1 MSNKE
6 FFKHLGETLVI
17 AGLGMVV
24 VLIIVAIIFT
34 ILPI

>member
-6 FFKHLGETLVI
+6 FFKLLGQTFAI

-24 VLIIVAIIFT
+24 VLIIVSILFMIFP
-34 ILPI
+34 L

>member
-1 MSNKE
+1 MRKD
-6 FFKHLGETLVI
+6 FFKHLGEALLF

-34 ILPI
+34 LLPI

>member
-1 MSNKE
+1 MRNKE
-6 FFKHLGETLVI
+6 FFKLLGDTMVI

-34 ILPI
+34 IFPL

>member
-1 MSNKE
+1 MKE

-17 AGLGMVV
+17 AGIGMVA

-34 ILPI
+34 IYPV